1 MLMEQITT
9 NIPKTNNLAFE
20 KLDST
25 FGRKYAII
33 INNKIASIAKIKIRW
48 IVYFAQ
54 IGMYGIF
61 SLIFRVWLYIL
72 SKS

>member
-9 NIPKTNNLAFE
+9 NIPKTNNLMFE

-33 INNKIASIAKIKIRW
+33 INDKIASIAKIKI
-48 IVYFAQ
+48 
-54 IGMYGIF
+54 
-61 SLIFRVWLYIL
+61 
-72 SKS
+72 K